1 MKKLRIVLLTVAVI
15 LIAAG
20 AAFATNAA
28 KNSHGTMQNGYYYV
42 ESPTPRCIKT
52 DVICTTEQGLECT
65 WSDDNKTTYEL
76 SSFISS
82 TMCGDPL
89 YWPTK

>member
-28 KNSHGTMQNGYYYV
+28 KSSQSTETGYYV
-42 ESPTPRCIKT
+42 DSSTRKCEPSPQM
-52 DVICTTEQGLECT
+52 CTEVQGEICT
-65 WSDDNKTTYEL
+65 WSGHNLYRREGTECT
-76 SSFISS
+76 I
-82 TMCGDPL
+82 PL
-89 YWPTK
+89 YFPE